1 MKIIEEKFCGWAMY
15 SRTHGCYFGRY
26 YMDKYGAYNSP
37 YDYEVRSLLT
47 KTKEEIIKIFNECE
61 DPFYGGKHTWGFEPV
76 YVTLSL
82 EVKS

>member
-1 MKIIEEKFCGWAMY
+1 MKIMEEKFCGWTMF
-15 SRTHGCYFGRY
+15 SRTKGLFFGRY
-26 YMDKYGAYNSP
+26 NKNTYGSYHEP
-37 YDYEVRSLLT
+37 YSYSVRSLLT

-82 EVKS
+82 EVK